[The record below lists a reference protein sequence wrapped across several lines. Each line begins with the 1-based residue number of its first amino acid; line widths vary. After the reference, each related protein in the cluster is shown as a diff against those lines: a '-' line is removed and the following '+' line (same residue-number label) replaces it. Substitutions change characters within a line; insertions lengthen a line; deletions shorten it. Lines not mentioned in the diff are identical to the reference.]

1 MMPKQ
6 IWVPL
11 FIVGSAFIVAP
22 ADTALAAVPAMRC
35 ESLASLK
42 LTNARVTLAAS
53 VGAGDFVG
61 PAGRGSSPNLPPP
74 NFPSPNFKDLP
85 AFCRVAL
92 TLTPSS
98 DSDIKVEVWLPLEW
112 NGKFE
117 GTANGAYAGAVGYA
131 ALADAQRRRYAAA
144 NTDTGHAGN
153 SGSFALGHPE
163 KVVDFGYR
171 AVHEMSV
178 AAKAVVTMFYGAAP
192 KFSYWNGC
200 STGGR
205 QALEEAQKYPN
216 DYDGI
221 IAGAP
226 ANNTTRMTMMQLNV
240 GQAIH
245 KDEAS
250 YIPASKFKAIHE
262 AVLAQCDAIDGV
274 KDGVLE
280 DPTRCK
286 FDPTELLCKRDD
298 SDTCLTMPQIIALRR
313 IYAPTV
319 NPRTKEVIFPGLE
332 PGGELGWSMMI
343 NPEPFSYADD
353 FWKYFVM
360 KDASWDYK
368 TLNFAT
374 DLPKALA
381 ADHGVVDATDPNLTP
396 FFGREGKSRGGK
408 LIQYH
413 GWSDPGI
420 APENSVNYY
429 KQVTAALGAEKV
441 KDSYRLFMVPGMA
454 HCRGGEGTDTFD
466 MLWALEAWVEHGRA
480 PERINAVRF
489 SKLGAIE
496 RERPLCPYPAE
507 AVYKGSRSTDKAEN
521 FACAVPK

>member
-1 MMPKQ
+1 MMRKQ
-6 IWVPL
+6 IGWTVL
-11 FIVGSAFIVAP
+11 MLAGAAC
-22 ADTALAAVPAMRC
+22 ALAATSEKPC

-42 LTNARVTLAAS
+42 LTNATVTLAAS
-53 VGAGDFVG
+53 VGAGEFVAPAARG
-61 PAGRGSSPNLPPP
+61 PA
-74 NFPSPNFKDLP
+74 PNFKDLP

-98 DSDIKVEVWLPLEW
+98 DSDIKVEVWLPSNW

-117 GTANGAYAGAVGYA
+117 GTANGAYAGAVGHA
-131 ALADAQRRRYAAA
+131 ALADALRRGYAAA
-144 NTDTGHAGN
+144 NTDTGHTGN

-163 KVVDFGYR
+163 KAVDFGYR

-178 AAKAVVTMFYGAAP
+178 QAKAVVTAFYGAAP

-221 IAGAP
+221 VAGAP

-262 AVLAQCDAIDGV
+262 AVLAQCDANDGV

-280 DPTRCK
+280 NPMRCK
-286 FDPTELLCKRDD
+286 FDPTVLLCKRDD
-298 SDTCLTMPQIIALRR
+298 SDTCLTMPQVVALRR
-313 IYAPTV
+313 VYAATV
-319 NPRTKEVIFPGLE
+319 NPRTKETIFPGLE

-360 KDASWDYK
+360 KDASWNYK
-368 TLNFAT
+368 TLDFAT

-381 ADHGVVDATDPNLTP
+381 ADRGVVDATDPNLAP
-396 FFGREGKSRGGK
+396 FFSHGGK

-413 GWSDPGI
+413 GWGDPGI

-429 KQVTAALGAEKV
+429 RQVTASVGAAKV

-466 MLWALEAWVEHGRA
+466 MLSALERWVEQGTA
-480 PERINAVRF
+480 PEQVTASRVRDG
-489 SKLGAIE
+489 KTE
-496 RERPLCPYPAE
+496 RTRPLCPYPQE
-507 AVYKGSRSTDKAEN
+507 AVYKGSGSTDEAGN
-521 FACAVPK
+521 FSCAAPK